1 MRNVLICTVGTSLFE
16 SNLRRINQESIISF
30 PILKNIK
37 EAFDNQN
44 WTLLAKYMQEVDAKD
59 RICGAE
65 INTIEEARKKN
76 NFSLEKIFF
85 LVSDTE
91 DGKNTGKFLVKYYSM
106 REDLKLKESD
116 IKYISVK
123 DLQDK
128 DPKKFKIQ
136 GLRNLVREIGKIVK
150 DFGEKQVVIDATGGY
165 KAQIAIAVIIGQALD
180 IPVYYKHERF
190 SEIIDFVPLPIVLNY
205 DFLGKYSTLFNDL
218 EQVEDN
224 IIDEDELRNYVI
236 EERDLEKIK
245 IFLDEELIDGK
256 NYYGLNAIGQLYLDS
271 FRLRMP
277 KIIDLPELKENER
290 EEPTFR
296 DDHYPDGFKEFVYKV
311 WSENRWIKTCKT
323 LPYNKQKSI
332 KGIGFY
338 IFYDGNEKKLVGTYV
353 GKNNFGARF
362 GIILSKEN
370 EDNLNYAVDLLNN
383 KYRKKN

>member
-1 MRNVLICTVGTSLFE
+1 MRNTLICTVGTSLFE
-16 SNLRRINQESIISF
+16 SNLRKIDDESIEKLK
-30 PILKNIK
+30 ILGNIK
-37 EAFDNQN
+37 EAFENQN
-44 WTLLAKYMQEVDAKD
+44 WALLAKHMQIIDPKD

-76 NFSLEKIFF
+76 NFALEKIFF
-85 LVSDTE
+85 LVFDTE

-106 REDLKLKESD
+106 RKDLNLKESN
-116 IKYISVK
+116 INYIPVR

-128 DPKKFKIQ
+128 DPKKFKIH

-296 DDHYPDGFKEFVYKV
+296 DDHYPDGFKEFFKKV
-311 WSENRWIKTCKT
+311 WSENKWIKTCKT
-323 LPYNKQKSI
+323 LPYDNQKSI

-338 IFYDGNEKKLVGTYV
+338 VFYDGKNKKLVGTYEDR
-353 GKNNFGARF
+353 NNFGARF
-362 GIILSKEN
+362 NIILSNEK
-370 EDNLNYAVDLLNN
+370 EDNLNYAADILNK
-383 KYRKKN
+383 KYRKK